1 MWYCLGG
8 RWFTMDKE
16 LIAQLR
22 AAAERNAKRLSE
34 LEHDPEF
41 LEKQEAFC
49 RQISKVDPHK
59 VFDIWEKNKL
69 RWKHFSN

>member
-1 MWYCLGG
+1 
-8 RWFTMDKE
+8 MDQKLKE
-16 LIAQLR
+16 ELR
-22 AAAERNAKRLSE
+22 KAAECNAKRLSE
-34 LEHDPEF
+34 LESDPVF
-41 LEKQEAFC
+41 LEKQEDFC